1 MCTGSGCI
9 TVSQTFPTV
18 QELCCGDVTGGAPA
32 ITMLLTSTYCPEQVQ
47 NTKRTGLDPKL
58 LSIYTLS
65 TCCNYHGVRCLST
78 HTRHPCV
85 STRQRCNAAGAS
97 CANGMPH
104 SNHTTASGSAQQLRL
119 ASTAAQHTTNTKT
132 LYKHTEL
139 QSRPPATHAALALA
153 ACSRLRKDLWILK
166 PTACC
171 RCKVTAWWWSGA
183 QHTHWD
189 AMEGSQPQPTHGKW
203 FRSSRRTWPG
213 SPGHPRLWTEPA
225 LRSLQDKQQRHAE
238 IVGDNALRKG

>member
-1 MCTGSGCI
+1 MVFFEQSGHSCLYYTGASYSCRDCLNSLHWLQLAQARSSCCSGACRGWLNPTVCENNMCTGSGCI

-32 ITMLLTSTYCPEQVQ
+32 ITRLLTSTYCPEQVQ

-78 HTRHPCV
+78 HTRHPCM

-104 SNHTTASGSAQQLRL
+104 SIHTTASGSVQQLRL
-119 ASTAAQHTTNTKT
+119 ASTAGTTHNQHKNP
-132 LYKHTEL
+132 L
-139 QSRPPATHAALALA
+139 QTH
-153 ACSRLRKDLWILK
+153 
-166 PTACC
+166 
-171 RCKVTAWWWSGA
+171 
-183 QHTHWD
+183 
-189 AMEGSQPQPTHGKW
+189 
-203 FRSSRRTWPG
+203 
-213 SPGHPRLWTEPA
+213 
-225 LRSLQDKQQRHAE
+225 
-238 IVGDNALRKG
+238 